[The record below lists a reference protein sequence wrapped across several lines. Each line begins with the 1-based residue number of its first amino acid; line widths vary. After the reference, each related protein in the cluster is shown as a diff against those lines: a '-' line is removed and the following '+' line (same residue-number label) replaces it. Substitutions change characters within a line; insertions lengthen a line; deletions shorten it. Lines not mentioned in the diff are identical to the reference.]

1 MVYTI
6 LYITPAANVQSS
18 QYQCI
23 WLIDG
28 RHLYLQGYQW
38 TSHVHM
44 KIQVIFLDN
53 RHEMSDFKFIK
64 PLGSQVHY
72 KLRPTA

>member
-44 KIQVIFLDN
+44 KIQVIFF
-53 RHEMSDFKFIK
+53 R
-64 PLGSQVHY
+64 
-72 KLRPTA
+72 